1 MDAVHVA
8 IAEVLLKLLK
18 ENKDNALI
26 PYGDLCD
33 QIGNMIIPRNTAGY
47 LSDLSNWCHEFGA
60 PMISVLVVNQREYMA
75 GNGFFELY
83 EQEYGIKVVDK
94 EKVFRDELKKVRS
107 YDAWQEFAE
116 YLGLDY
122 IFKE

>member
-8 IAEVLLKLLK
+8 IAEVLLNRLK
-18 ENKDNALI
+18 ENREKALI
-26 PYGDLCD
+26 TYGDLCK
-33 QIGNMIIPRNTAGY
+33 QIGNIIIPQNTNGY
-47 LSDLSNWCHEFGA
+47 LGDLSSWCHEFGA
-60 PMISVLVVNQREYMA
+60 PMISALVVNQREYMP
-75 GNGFFELY
+75 GSGFFDLY
-83 EQEYGIKVVDK
+83 EEEYGIKVLDK